1 MAAPNGFI
9 NAAFNNNTVG
19 QNGVAI
25 RHVPART
32 TLLAQAEAIL
42 RQPNQPITNV
52 QGLAT
57 ATGVAPGQAVFP
69 NPLAY
74 EEVLIF
80 HPTIANY
87 LSQIFCFAVRI
98 YFSLI

>member
-1 MAAPNGFI
+1 MAAPNGF
-9 NAAFNNNTVG
+9 NNNAFNNNTVS
-19 QNGVAI
+19 QAGVAI
-25 RHVPART
+25 RHIPART

-42 RQPNQPITNV
+42 RQPNQPIANV
-52 QGLAT
+52 QGLAA
-57 ATGVAPGQAVFP
+57 ATGVTTGQAILP

-98 YFSLI
+98 SPTLV